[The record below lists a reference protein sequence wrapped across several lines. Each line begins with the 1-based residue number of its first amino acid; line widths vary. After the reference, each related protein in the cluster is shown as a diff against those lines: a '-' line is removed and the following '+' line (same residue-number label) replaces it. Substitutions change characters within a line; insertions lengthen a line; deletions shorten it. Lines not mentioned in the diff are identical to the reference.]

1 MLRGK
6 SKHLH
11 YSQMHNLYLS
21 TTVKPRELQ
30 EGDLKTCWQAKT
42 SGQNATRL
50 VGNVA
55 KMEEGVLEWDKP
67 RLAFLSASSYCNL
80 VGGLILTL
88 LPSGL
93 LKGLKET
100 AIKYLA
106 LNRDSIKDMLSINYN
121 IISNS
126 AAYGKSCLGQPDL
139 CTNTPS
145 ASCLTFLSLGL
156 SPFL

>member
-1 MLRGK
+1 
-6 SKHLH
+6 
-11 YSQMHNLYLS
+11 
-21 TTVKPRELQ
+21 
-30 EGDLKTCWQAKT
+30 
-42 SGQNATRL
+42 
-50 VGNVA
+50 
-55 KMEEGVLEWDKP
+55 MEEGVLERDKP
-67 RLAFLSASSYCNL
+67 RLALPAASYCPL

-100 AIKYLA
+100 STKCLA
-106 LNRDSIKDMLSINYN
+106 LNRDSIKDMLSINSN

-126 AAYGKSCLGQPDL
+126 AAYGKSSLCQPDL